1 MVRLKLEVFISHFV
15 ANVIDQKMKYYIQPI
30 VNSLT
35 SYGFEYNYKLKRNI
49 RVPKYTYCVCHEI
62 EGVYRFPIDYLTYF
76 LSTLG
81 SQCALR
87 RDEIEIINNSKV
99 TYGDPIDVKFK
110 ETFTPRPEQ
119 EQYIKLLTE
128 NERDLRLVDLY
139 TGGGKSLIGMNA
151 VCRIGKRTAIIVLP
165 KYMDKWAEDIV
176 KYTYTSKDRILL
188 VNGSDML
195 VHIMNNIEEYKKNY
209 DFFIFSMRSI
219 SNYISVYADNP
230 FNTYEFSKYPLP
242 PEEFFTR
249 LGIGTVLN
257 DETHQE
263 FYAFY
268 RAMMYFTRDKTI
280 CLTATLTSN
289 DSYMLRIQQS
299 LIPTKCRIS
308 GLVQQPKYIE
318 ANVIKYYIKTFG
330 RNLGRVCERRKMYN
344 HIMWEQFILSN
355 SILRSDF
362 LEMILKYVKRDYLDR
377 KTSGDKLLVFCAG
390 VNMSKVIAQMLE
402 RELPKDLKIGTY
414 IEEDKYE
421 DALKLD
427 VIVSTIISSSTAID
441 YPNLITTIQTVS
453 LDSKIANIQSLGRLR
468 RLEGKT
474 TIYDCIYCQD
484 VPKQI
489 GFNKTRVNI
498 LNEKCKSVEYE
509 IYSRSV
515 IDRELRMR

>member
-1 MVRLKLEVFISHFV
+1 MARLKLEVYISHFV
-15 ANVIDQKMKYYIQPI
+15 AYVYDRRLLYYIDP
-30 VNSLT
+30 VVKKLT

-49 RVPKYTYCVCHEI
+49 RVPKFTYCIHHED
-62 EGVYRFPIDYLTYF
+62 EGVFRFPIEYLGYF
-76 LSTLG
+76 LSMLG
-81 SQCALR
+81 THCMLR
-87 RDEIEIINNSKV
+87 KDEIEIENNASKN
-99 TYGDPIDVKFK
+99 YGDKVDLRFK
-110 ETFTPRPEQ
+110 ESFKPREEQ
-119 EQYIKLLTE
+119 QEYIDLLTK

-151 VCRIGKRTAIIVLP
+151 VCKIGKRTAIIVLP
-165 KYMDKWAEDIV
+165 KYMEKWHEDIL
-176 KYTYTSKDRILL
+176 KYTYTPKERILMIS
-188 VNGSDML
+188 GSDA
-195 VHIMNNIEEYKKNY
+195 VIAIMENIEYYKQNY
-209 DFFIFSMRSI
+209 DFFIFSMRTI
-219 SNYISVYADNP
+219 SNYISTYADNA
-230 FNTYEFSKYPLP
+230 FATYSLSKYPLSP
-242 PEEFFTR
+242 DVFFTR
-249 LGIGTVLN
+249 LGIGTILN

-289 DSYMLRIQQS
+289 DKYMLAIQQS

-308 GLVQQPKYIE
+308 GIVQQPKYIE
-318 ANVIKYYIKTFG
+318 ANVIRYYIKSYG
-330 RNLGRVCERRKMYN
+330 RKLHKVCERRKMYN
-344 HIMWEQFILSN
+344 HIMWEQFILGN
-355 SILRSDF
+355 SMLRNDFLQMILR
-362 LEMILKYVKRDYLDR
+362 YVKRDYLKR
-377 KTSGDKLLVFCAG
+377 KTTGDKLLIFCAG

-468 RLEGKT
+468 KLEGKT

-484 VPKQI
+484 LPKQV
-489 GFNKTRVNI
+489 GFNKTRLGI
-498 LNEKCKSVEYE
+498 LEEKCKSISYE
-509 IYSRSV
+509 TYKRNTFEL
-515 IDRELRMR
+515 ELRTR